1 MTGLT
6 HIRPTKFSKHCQVE
20 YAKKVKNDSCNAILY
35 TLGYVAQILLSR
47 QGLITRMTDQEENGR
62 LQHLLHVLELCAMQF
77 SSLDFNS
84 QAWLCA
90 RNYSDRVYQDLDS
103 GATS

>member
-6 HIRPTKFSKHCQVE
+6 HIRPTEFSKHCQVE

-35 TLGYVAQILLSR
+35 TWGYVAQILLSR
-47 QGLITRMTDQEENGR
+47 QGLITRMTDQKENGR
-62 LQHLLHVLELCAMQF
+62 LHHLLNVLELCAMQS

-90 RNYSDRVYQDLDS
+90 RNYSDRVYQD
-103 GATS
+103 